1 MQHPRILGRGHIG
14 RGRTNIAP
22 EKLLLHM
29 VKYVRVRRNLVVIL
43 TLPDSR
49 CRSRVRKG
57 ESKIYI
63 MKKVFFFIFIHDFVF
78 RGVSFA
84 TGGEGNWRTAPTLA
98 NLFRHFQILLMKHPY
113 CIECML

>member
-1 MQHPRILGRGHIG
+1 
-14 RGRTNIAP
+14 
-22 EKLLLHM
+22 
-29 VKYVRVRRNLVVIL
+29 VRVRRNLVVIL
-43 TLPDSR
+43 ALPDSR

-63 MKKVFFFIFIHDFVF
+63 MKKVFKFFLFMIFVF

-98 NLFRHFQILLMKHPY
+98 NLFRHFQILLIKNLTVRNNLIILWNTYSKCWQVIFQM
-113 CIECML
+113 